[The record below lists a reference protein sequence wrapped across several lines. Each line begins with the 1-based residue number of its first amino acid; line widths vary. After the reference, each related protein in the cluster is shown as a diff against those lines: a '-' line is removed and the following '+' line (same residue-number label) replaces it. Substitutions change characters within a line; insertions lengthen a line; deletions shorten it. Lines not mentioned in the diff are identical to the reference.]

1 MRAANLIGGFVVAL
15 LLSAPLIVPYVG
27 GIATWKIILGLAGLG
42 IFVHAGMSR

>member
-1 MRAANLIGGFVVAL
+1 MATDNRVVETTHGMVRGAED
-15 LLSAPLIVPYVG
+15 G